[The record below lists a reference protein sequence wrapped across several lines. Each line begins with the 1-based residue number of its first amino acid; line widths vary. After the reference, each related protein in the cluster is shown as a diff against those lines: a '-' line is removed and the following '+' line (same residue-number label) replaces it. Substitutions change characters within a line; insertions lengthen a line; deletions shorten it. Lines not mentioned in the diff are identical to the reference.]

1 MALTQQQ
8 DDGWSRLLCNVLDD
22 MRKRKAFCDT
32 IILADD
38 GHVFTAHACIL
49 AAASPVLKTRLKS
62 RDIHI
67 QIDGISRRTW
77 EILLQFMYRG
87 DITVLDAAETEEV
100 LKAGLTLCLTGLA
113 ELCENLFLA
122 DASRIGERTPSWQ
135 EEINIDYEI
144 HPGQSGGS
152 NRVDEKSHDV
162 EFPLETTCEAI
173 EQNSFTG
180 MAESTAT
187 ETFTANGVDG
197 RRQGSSAFN
206 GKDFNT
212 AIILIR
218 ENVQNVTFHVNDHTA
233 KVGRYKWA

>member
-1 MALTQQQ
+1 MALAQKK

-87 DITVLDAAETEEV
+87 DITVPDAAEIEEV
-100 LKAGLTLCLTGLA
+100 LKAGLSLCLTGLA
-113 ELCENLFLA
+113 ELCENLFLT
-122 DASRIGERTPSWQ
+122 DANHIRESVPSWQ
-135 EEINIDYEI
+135 EESNIDYEI
-144 HPGQSGGS
+144 QSGS
-152 NRVDEKSHDV
+152 DRVDEKCRDV
-162 EFPLETTCEAI
+162 KLPAMETTHEVI
-173 EQNSFTG
+173 QTNSYTG
-180 MAESTAT
+180 MREST
-187 ETFTANGVDG
+187 ETFSVNNGSNP
-197 RRQGSSAFN
+197 GSSEFN
-206 GKDFNT
+206 GKDSDSDV
-212 AIILIR
+212 IH
-218 ENVQNVTFHVNDHTA
+218 ENFHKVIFDITFE
-233 KVGRYKWA
+233 

>member
-1 MALTQQQ
+1 MALVQKK

-87 DITVLDAAETEEV
+87 DITVPDAAEIEEV
-100 LKAGLTLCLTGLA
+100 LKAGLSLCLTGLA
-113 ELCENLFLA
+113 ELCENLFLS
-122 DASRIGERTPSWQ
+122 DASHISVPSWQ
-135 EEINIDYEI
+135 EEIDIDYEI
-144 HPGQSGGS
+144 KPGQSTTES
-152 NRVDEKSHDV
+152 SADEKSYDV
-162 EFPLETTCEAI
+162 RFPMESTYEAM
-173 EQNSFTG
+173 ERNSFTG
-180 MAESTAT
+180 MRESTAT
-187 ETFTANGVDG
+187 ETFTTNGVDG
-197 RRQGSSAFN
+197 RNQAPSEFN
-206 GKDFNT
+206 GKTCNPHQWK
-212 AIILIR
+212 LS
-218 ENVQNVTFHVNDHTA
+218 
-233 KVGRYKWA
+233 